1 MASRRG
7 FFRLLLNETVS
18 LTEEVRGKS
27 QMRLNELAHLPD
39 SVLRQVR
46 PVLHHEPFYTL
57 EEQRVL
63 LKRQPNQP
71 LQELCHL
78 TNAERSMLVYFD
90 GQHPL
95 AEISRLIAQA
105 SQQDENATYQQLK
118 KLFFLLAQYCICFP
132 AQAVLEM
139 QTERER

>member
-7 FFRLLLNETVS
+7 FFRQLLSETVS

-39 SVLRQVR
+39 AVLRQVR

-63 LKRQPNQP
+63 LQRRPNET
-71 LQELCHL
+71 LQEICRL
-78 TNAERSMLVYFD
+78 TPSERAMLAYFD

-95 AEISRLIAQA
+95 TEISRLIAQA
-105 SQQDENATYQQLK
+105 SQQDEERTYQRVK
-118 KLFFLLAQYCICFP
+118 TLFLFLAQYCICFP

-139 QTERER
+139 QAERER